1 MGIRETAKRIAA
13 APAELASRQN
23 REIAPPPTPEP
34 FMAWEPI
41 PAEEDPRRVEF
52 QRALARSTYV
62 TGPSVEQVAEA
73 QRRDNAIAA
82 AFMAQG
88 R

>member
-1 MGIRETAKRIAA
+1 MSFKETAAKIAA
-13 APAELASRQN
+13 IPAELASRQN
-23 REIAPPPTPEP
+23 RDVPPAPEP
-34 FMAWEPI
+34 KPFQSWSDM
-41 PAEEDPRRVEF
+41 PADEDPRRVEF

-73 QRRDNAIAA
+73 QRRSNAIAA
-82 AFMAQG
+82 AWARQ